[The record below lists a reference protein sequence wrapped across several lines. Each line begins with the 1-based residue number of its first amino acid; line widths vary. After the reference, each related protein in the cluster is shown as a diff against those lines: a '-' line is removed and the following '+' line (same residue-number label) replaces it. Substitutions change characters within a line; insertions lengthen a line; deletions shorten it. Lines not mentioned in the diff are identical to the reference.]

1 MFRRALLGVS
11 AAILLLSATT
21 TIALAAN
28 PSGTGQP
35 SAGCGDPNAT
45 VMPNGFSTGGFANA
59 EARYANPDSTGGVQ
73 SANTHVVA
81 QYDVACYQLTLHQ
94 P

>member
-1 MFRRALLGVS
+1 MLRRFVLGIG
-11 AAILLLSATT
+11 AATV
-21 TIALAAN
+21 ALAMSSSIVLAGN

-45 VMPNGFSTGGFANA
+45 VMPPGFNSGGFANA
-59 EARYANPDSTGGVQ
+59 ESQYANPGSQGGLASGNV
-73 SANTHVVA
+73 HVVA

-94 P
+94 H

>member
-1 MFRRALLGVS
+1 MVRRALVGLG
-11 AAILLLSATT
+11 AATLALSMSATMV
-21 TIALAAN
+21 LAAN

-45 VMPNGFSTGGFANA
+45 VMPNGFNSGGFANA
-59 EARYANPDSTGGVQ
+59 ENVYANPGSMGGLA
-73 SANTHVVA
+73 SGNAHVVA

-94 P
+94 H

>member
-1 MFRRALLGVS
+1 MLGRVIVGVTSATLAL
-11 AAILLLSATT
+11 ALSAT
-21 TIALAAN
+21 IVLAGN

-45 VMPNGFSTGGFANA
+45 VMPNGFNTAGFANA
-59 EARYANPDSTGGVQ
+59 DQHYANPDSTGGLA
-73 SANTHVVA
+73 SGNAHVVS

-94 P
+94 H

>member
-1 MFRRALLGVS
+1 MIRRVLIGLSAGTLAVAMS
-11 AAILLLSATT
+11 AATV
-21 TIALAAN
+21 LAGN

-45 VMPNGFSTGGFANA
+45 VMPAGFSTGGFANA
-59 EARYANPDSTGGVQ
+59 EAVYANPGSRGGLQ
-73 SANTHVVA
+73 SGNVHVVA

-94 P
+94 H